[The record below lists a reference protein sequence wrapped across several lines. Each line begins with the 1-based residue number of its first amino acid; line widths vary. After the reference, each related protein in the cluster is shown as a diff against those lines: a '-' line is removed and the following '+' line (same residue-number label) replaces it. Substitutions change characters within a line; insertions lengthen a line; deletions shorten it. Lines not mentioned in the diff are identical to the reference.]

1 MGLITPLKLSIDEDN
16 VEIATMLLSNGA
28 DVDAKDNSMAR
39 HRLFIADIF
48 NYYNIIPVLL
58 EYGANILNSQ
68 DYEGDTALMKA
79 IYRKYETIVKLLLEN
94 GVKRAD
100 VNLADNSNVTP
111 LMIASQ
117 QGNINLVKLLLKYG
131 ANKNALYSGR
141 KAIDFVNSFFHPDIV
156 KLLK

>member
-1 MGLITPLKLSIDEDN
+1 M
-16 VEIATMLLSNGA
+16 
-28 DVDAKDNSMAR
+28 
-39 HRLFIADIF
+39 F
-48 NYYNIIPVLL
+48 NHYNIIPVLL
-58 EYGANILNSQ
+58 KYGANINSQ
-68 DYEGDTALMKA
+68 DYEGNTALMEA
-79 IYRKYETIVKLLLEN
+79 IYRKYEAIVKLLLEN

-141 KAIDFVNSFFHPDIV
+141 KAIDFVDSFSHPDIV